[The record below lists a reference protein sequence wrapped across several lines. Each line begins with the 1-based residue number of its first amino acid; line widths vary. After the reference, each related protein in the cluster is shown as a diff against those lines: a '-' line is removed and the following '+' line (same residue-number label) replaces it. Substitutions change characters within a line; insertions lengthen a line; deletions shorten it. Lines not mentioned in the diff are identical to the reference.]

1 MRTVQVYIEGQRLDL
16 FDDEQIN
23 VKSTQQNVQD
33 ISKVFTDFSQSFS
46 VPASTNNNAIFNH
59 FYQNDLSQTIDPN
72 IRRNAFIEIDLTLFR
87 RGKISLEKSEVK
99 NNQAYSYQITF
110 YGDLISLKDTFGET
124 HLNDLTELETTDFE
138 YTGTNVLNRIIDEST
153 DFAVRFPFIVGR
165 NITYG
170 NGGSTDINPST
181 GTGEI
186 DYTELFPAVAVHEI
200 FSAIE
205 RQFNV
210 TFNGLFLSNERFKKA
225 FLLCQNANTFEFSTA
240 PQLAL
245 IEHLS
250 EGNGN
255 QNITQQASTFF
266 NETNNT
272 VTLAQTSFPN
282 EDGFDI
288 SFPFL
293 DPPGAFEVAT
303 LNNREHELI
312 LNIYNT
318 SNNGVEYYIDVFLN
332 GQFTQTFTASGSE
345 VFFVFQGPMIP
356 SQLLTYQFYF
366 RAQSSLTFNYL
377 FTYRQEAVYTIIN
390 TSLPFLGNSQEL
402 HNLYFSGGTGS
413 TDTRS
418 TFSTTAIL
426 SVLNY
431 IPRMKIQDFF
441 KGILQMFNLTCYAT
455 EKDVY
460 QIEPLDDWYSKG
472 AVIDISQYTDIE
484 SIQVDRI
491 KLFKNIELKYN
502 ESESATNTGFRELT
516 GGRNYGDTSQT
527 FQYDGGEFK
536 IELPFENMMMQKFT
550 GTNLQI
556 GETINVDL
564 QKYTPKPLI
573 MYQYNAQSASYNF
586 NKGTHTNQSTYI
598 PFGQDLKVNAED
610 FTLNFNA
617 DISTF
622 LLTTVQKTLYAVYY
636 FPYLSNLFNLKN
648 RRTTVKT
655 NLPISLLTNLALNDR
670 VIIRDKR
677 YMIESINSEIT
688 TGDVQLVLI
697 NDFQDVISDA
707 VNTDVMPIAD
717 NTAQCI
723 KMPILFP
730 NNVVSAAITTT
741 ATGVTIT
748 PSTLTSEGT
757 TIVCIP
763 ANTNSVNLISSED
776 GNNIVTQDYLRLRT
790 EEGGS
795 NFIVITT
802 TYTYADGST
811 TQINT
816 IIEQE

>member
-16 FDDEQIN
+16 FEDEQIN
-23 VKSTQQNVQD
+23 VTSTQQNVQD
-33 ISKVFTDFSQSFS
+33 ISKVFTDFSQSFN
-46 VPASTNNNAIFNH
+46 VPASPNNNAIFNH
-59 FYQNDLSQTIDPN
+59 FYQNDVSQTIDSN
-72 IRRNAFIEIDLTLFR
+72 IRRNANIEIDLTPFR
-87 RGKISLEKSEVK
+87 TGKISLEKAEVK
-99 NNQAYSYQITF
+99 NNQAHSYQITF
-110 YGDLISLKDTFGET
+110 YGDLLSLKDKFGEN
-124 HLNDLTELETTDFE
+124 HLSELTELSSTEFE
-138 YTGTNVLNRIIDEST
+138 YTGDNVLDRIKDEST
-153 DFAVRFPFIVGR
+153 DFKVRFPLIVGR

-181 GTGEI
+181 GVGAIHYE
-186 DYTELFPAVAVHEI
+186 ELFPAVAVHTI

-205 RQFNV
+205 TEFDI
-210 TFNGLFLSNERFKKA
+210 TFNGVFLLEDRFKKA

-240 PQLAL
+240 PQLAQ
-245 IEHLS
+245 IEFVQN
-250 EGNGN
+250 GNGN
-255 QNITQQASTFF
+255 NDNVTSASAYF
-266 NETNNT
+266 NETQDT
-272 VTLAQTSFPN
+272 ITLRQQNFPN
-282 EDGFDI
+282 EDGFVLNPFPNPPSLGFGEVGTFS
-288 SFPFL
+288 SFTHRL
-293 DPPGAFEVAT
+293 
-303 LNNREHELI
+303 LI
-312 LNIYNT
+312 NIYDT
-318 SNNGVEYYIDVFLN
+318 SNDGVEYYIDVFMN
-332 GQFTQTFTASGSE
+332 GQFIQTLTGSGTDDYSIYAGNMTFE
-345 VFFVFQGPMIP
+345 
-356 SQLLTYQFYF
+356 LRKYQFYY
-366 RAQSSLTFNYL
+366 RAQSSLSFKYFIRYEQRATYTKYNSFGIPSTTELQNNY
-377 FTYRQEAVYTIIN
+377 
-390 TSLPFLGNSQEL
+390 SCGGNGSSAQRSQ
-402 HNLYFSGGTGS
+402 
-413 TDTRS
+413 
-418 TFSTTAIL
+418 FSTTAIL

-431 IPRMKIQDFF
+431 IPQMKIVDFF

-455 EKDVY
+455 EKDIY
-460 QIEPLDDWYSKG
+460 QIEPLNDWYSKG
-472 AVIDISQYTDIE
+472 ALVDITEYTDIK
-484 SIQVDRI
+484 STKIDRV
-491 KLFKNIELKYN
+491 KLFKNIELKYQ

-516 GGRNYGDTSQT
+516 GGRNYGDTSEN
-527 FQYDGGEFK
+527 FEYDGGDFK

-586 NKGTHTNQSTYI
+586 NKGIHTNQSTYI

-748 PSTLTSEGT
+748 PSALTSEGT

>member
-648 RRTTVKT
+648 RRTSVKT

>member
-556 GETINVDL
+556 GETLNIDL

-573 MYQYNAQSASYNF
+573 MYQYTAQTQNYSF
-586 NKGTHTNQSTYI
+586 NNGSSTTQSTYI
-598 PFGQDLKVNAED
+598 PFGQDLKVNDED
-610 FTLNFNA
+610 FTLNFNP

-636 FPYLSNLFNLKN
+636 SGYLSNLFDLKN
-648 RRTTVKT
+648 RRTTVQT

-677 YMIESINSEIT
+677 YIIESLDTSLT
-688 TGDVQLVLI
+688 TGDVKMVLI
-697 NDFQDVISDA
+697 NDFRDVIVD
-707 VNTDVMPIAD
+707 D
-717 NTAQCI
+717 NIVPDKPVVSNSAQTVQI
-723 KMPILFP
+723 PILFP
-730 NNVVSAAITTT
+730 NNVISATVSSAH
-741 ATGVTIT
+741 TGVTIS
-748 PSTLTSEGT
+748 PSTLNNEAVVNVS
-757 TIVCIP
+757 IP
-763 ANTNSVNLISSED
+763 ANTNSKKEILTED
-776 GNNIVTQDYLRLRT
+776 DKTIITENFLQIINEEGENNYILIVTTYNYANGTTAQ
-790 EEGGS
+790 S
-795 NFIVITT
+795 NML
-802 TYTYADGST
+802 
-811 TQINT
+811 
-816 IIEQE
+816 IEQR